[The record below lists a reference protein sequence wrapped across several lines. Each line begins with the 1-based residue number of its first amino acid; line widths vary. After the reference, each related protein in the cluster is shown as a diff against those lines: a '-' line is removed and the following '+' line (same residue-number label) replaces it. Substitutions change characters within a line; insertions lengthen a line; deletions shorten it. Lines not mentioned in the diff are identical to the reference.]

1 MNLIGQSL
9 KYPHAQVL
17 LRWSLIAGVGGT
29 GPVIVDPQYRAMT
42 RQCLQNYFKA

>member
-9 KYPHAQVL
+9 KYSHAQVL
-17 LRWSLIAGVGGT
+17 LQWSLIAGVRGT

-42 RQCLQNYFKA
+42 RQFLQGYFKA